1 MLVETFRSGVF
12 WKLSYFPFP
21 KRICYLTQLVILYS
35 IYRHRNC
42 FNRPQRSC
50 SKVMFLHLSV
60 ILFTRGLGRHP
71 PSQTIPWADTPLD
84 NYPSLADIPLCSACW
99 DGVNQGAVG
108 ILLECNLVFYFAQS
122 LSALKFIVIGYC
134 QFFRLVKV
142 ASPRCNA
149 FQNDT

>member
-1 MLVETFRSGVF
+1 MLMETFRSGVF

-50 SKVMFLHLSV
+50 GKVMFLHLSV
-60 ILFTRGLGRHP
+60 ILFTKGLGRHP
-71 PSQTIPWADTPLD
+71 PVRQSPGQTPPGQ
-84 NYPSLADIPLCSACW
+84 IPLLGRHPPVQCMLGCGQS
-99 DGVNQGAVG
+99 GAVRT
-108 ILLECNLVFYFAQS
+108 LLECNLVFYFAQS